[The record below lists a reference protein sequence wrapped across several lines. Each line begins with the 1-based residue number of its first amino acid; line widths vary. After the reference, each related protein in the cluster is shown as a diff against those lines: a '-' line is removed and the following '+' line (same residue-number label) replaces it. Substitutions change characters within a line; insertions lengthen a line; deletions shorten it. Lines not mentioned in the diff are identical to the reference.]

1 MATKAIVGEK
11 LGMTQVW
18 GDDNKV
24 IPVTVLKVAPL
35 RIVQVKTTERDG
47 YTALQVTYGQK
58 DAKKLTKPEAGHFAA
73 AGVAAGTNLIELR
86 LESVDGF
93 SVGQEIGVDTLIKG
107 EKVDV
112 TSTSRGKGWT
122 GAMKRHNFKGQG
134 ASHGNHKM
142 HRSPG
147 SVGSCSFPGRVFK
160 GIKMAG
166 RSGHESVTTLNL
178 EVVSADLERNLL
190 LVKGAVPG
198 PNGGVVIVR
207 NAVKAPKKASK

>member
-112 TSTSRGKGWT
+112 TCTARR
-122 GAMKRHNFKGQG
+122 ALLVR
-134 ASHGNHKM
+134 A
-142 HRSPG
+142 RSP
-147 SVGSCSFPGRVFK
+147 VVCSR
-160 GIKMAG
+160 AS
-166 RSGHESVTTLNL
+166 RWL
-178 EVVSADLERNLL
+178 
-190 LVKGAVPG
+190 AVQ
-198 PNGGVVIVR
+198 
-207 NAVKAPKKASK
+207 AMSL

>member
-93 SVGQEIGVDTLIKG
+93 AVGQEITVETLIKG

-166 RSGHESVTTLNL
+166 RSGHGSVTTLNL